1 MQQKLLSQFQQDMQ
15 LRGLGPLTQQAYLNR
30 IVKFDAYFGKSPRR
44 ATAKDVNQY
53 LHHLMTEKRFSISTV
68 NQYAAAL
75 KLFFTVTLDRGW
87 PREKVVFAKVP
98 KKLPDVLSG
107 SEVVRVLRAFDSIKH
122 KTVALVC
129 YGAGLRINE
138 ALHLK
143 ATDIDSR
150 REVIVVRNGKG
161 RKDRQ
166 VPLSP
171 RLLRC
176 LREYYKRER
185 PEGEYLFPGRGRSRV
200 LTKVAFAKMLA
211 PAVKK
216 AGVEKHVTAH
226 VFRHSYATHLIEAGA
241 DLRSVQVLMGH
252 ASIQSTARYVHL
264 TTARMLSIP
273 SPLELLGRPEGKALG

>member
-1 MQQKLLSQFQQDMQ
+1 MSKKLLSQFGKDMQ
-15 LRGLGPLTQQAYLNR
+15 LRGFAELSRQAYLR
-30 IVKFDAYFGKSPRR
+30 AVEKFIDFHGKPLKQTKS
-44 ATAKDVNQY
+44 KDIDRFLY
-53 LHHLMTEKRFSISTV
+53 HLITDRKLKEPTV

-75 KLFFTVTLDRGW
+75 RLFFTVTINKDW
-87 PREKVVFAKVP
+87 AREKIVFAKVP

-107 SEVVRVLRAFDSIKH
+107 TEVVNVLRAFDSIKH
-122 KTVALVC
+122 KTVALLC

-143 ATDIDSR
+143 VKDIDSKR
-150 REVIVVRNGKG
+150 DVIIVRNGKG

-171 RLLRC
+171 RLLKS
-176 LREYYKRER
+176 LRLYFKRER
-185 PEGEYLFPGRGRSRV
+185 PEGDYLFPGRSVDGALS
-200 LTKVAFAKMLA
+200 KMAFAKVLK
-211 PAVKK
+211 PTVKK
-216 AGVEKHVTAH
+216 AGVGKRVTAH

-264 TTARMLSIP
+264 TTARMLSIS
-273 SPLELLGRPEGKALG
+273 SPLELLGKAQGNALG

>member
-1 MQQKLLSQFQQDMQ
+1 MQPKLLSQFQQDMQ
-15 LRGLGPLTQQAYLNR
+15 LRGLGELTQQAYLNKVAK
-30 IVKFDAYFGKSPRR
+30 IGEFLGKSPRS
-44 ATAKDVNQY
+44 AKAQDVDRY
-53 LHHLMTEKRFSISTV
+53 LLHLMKEKGFSVPTV

-75 KLFFTVTLDRGW
+75 RLFFTVTLNKPW
-87 PREKVVFAKVP
+87 ARERIVFAKVP

-107 SEVVRVLRAFDSIKH
+107 TEVIKVLKAFDSIKH
-122 KTVALVC
+122 KTVALCC

-143 ATDIDSR
+143 CRDIDSTR
-150 REVIVVRNGKG
+150 QVIVVRNGKG

-185 PEGEYLFPGRGRSRV
+185 PRGEYLFPGRSRDGA
-200 LTKVAFAKMLA
+200 LGKMAFAKVLK
-211 PAVKK
+211 PTVIK
-216 AGVEKHVTAH
+216 AGIRKKVTAH

-264 TTARMLSIP
+264 TTARMMSIS
-273 SPLELLGRPEGKALG
+273 SPLELLGKPDGDALG

>member
-1 MQQKLLSQFQQDMQ
+1 M
-15 LRGLGPLTQQAYLNR
+15 
-30 IVKFDAYFGKSPRR
+30 
-44 ATAKDVNQY
+44 
-53 LHHLMTEKRFSISTV
+53 RFAIPTV

-75 KLFFTVTLDRGW
+75 RLFLTVTLEKTW
-87 PREKVVFAKVP
+87 AREKIVFAKAP

-107 SEVVRVLRAFDSIKH
+107 TEVVNVLRAFDSVKH

-143 ATDIDSR
+143 VKDIDSK

-161 RKDRQ
+161 QKDRQ

-171 RLLRC
+171 RLLKS
-176 LREYYKRER
+176 LRLYFKRER
-185 PEGEYLFPGRGRSRV
+185 PGDDYLFPGRSRDGA
-200 LTKVAFAKMLA
+200 LSKMAFAKVLK
-211 PAVKK
+211 PTVKK
-216 AGVEKHVTAH
+216 AGIGKHVTAH

-264 TTARMLSIP
+264 TTARMLSIS
-273 SPLELLGRPEGKALG
+273 SPLELLGKPEGKALG

>member
-1 MQQKLLSQFQQDMQ
+1 MHQKLLSQFQRDMQ
-15 LRGLGPLTQQAYLNR
+15 LRGLGELTQQAYLNK
-30 IVKFDAYFGKSPRR
+30 VEKFGEFLGISPRR
-44 ATAKDVNQY
+44 GKAQDVDRY
-53 LHHLMTEKRFSISTV
+53 LHHLMSEKKFTIPTV

-75 KLFFTVTLDRGW
+75 KLFFTVTLNKPW
-87 PREKVVFAKVP
+87 ARERIVFAKVP

-107 SEVVRVLRAFDSIKH
+107 TEVIKVLKAFDSIKH
-122 KTVALVC
+122 KSVALCC

-143 ATDIDSR
+143 SRDIDSTR
-150 REVIVVRNGKG
+150 QVIVVRNGKG

-171 RLLRC
+171 RLLQC

-185 PEGEYLFPGRGRSRV
+185 PRGEYLFPGRSGDSA
-200 LTKVAFAKMLA
+200 LSKQAFAKVLG
-211 PAVKK
+211 PTVRK
-216 AGVEKHVTAH
+216 AGIGKKVTAH
-226 VFRHSYATHLIEAGA
+226 VFRHSYCTHLIEAGA

-264 TTARMLSIP
+264 TTARMMSLS
-273 SPLELLGRPEGKALG
+273 SPLELLGKPEGSALG